1 MLAAREAA
9 RQAADEEAVPLA
21 KALAVEKTRRE
32 QLEKALALV
41 QEELK
46 SCEEELADT
55 KEKLASAEAM
65 SVRIL

>member
-21 KALAVEKTRRE
+21 KALAVEKTRRQ

-46 SCEEELADT
+46 SCEEELAAT

-65 SVRIL
+65 SQR

>member
-41 QEELK
+41 
-46 SCEEELADT
+46 
-55 KEKLASAEAM
+55 
-65 SVRIL
+65 